1 MIKLK
6 KAIQYDIIT
15 LDFDKKGERNEFKNF
30 DFGGRK
36 GNQNEVGTSKSIAS
50 GQWKSHVA

>member
-1 MIKLK
+1 MKPMIKLK

-36 GNQNEVGTSKSIAS
+36 GN
-50 GQWKSHVA
+50 